1 MTLALSTP
9 VWRIVK
15 YAVTLPFRPLETIEY
30 DSSFDETNSTSGNQT
45 RKAKRQLRKFKKANK
60 NLEDYRENDFWHVNR
75 ENIEDKY
82 EVPAHNRQPEEQADG
97 KPGSWRRSSRKS
109 SSGGKRKRNQDRAA
123 DQPANAS
130 V

>member
-9 VWRIVK
+9 VWRLVK
-15 YAVTLPFRPLETIEY
+15 YAVTFPFRPLETIEY
-30 DSSFDETNSTSGNQT
+30 DSSSDETNAKSGNQT
-45 RKAKRQLRKFKKANK
+45 RKAKRQLRKFKKASR
-60 NLEDYRENDFWHVNR
+60 NLEDYRESDFWQVNR

-82 EVPAHNRQPEEQADG
+82 EVPAHNRQPEEQASG

-109 SSGGKRKRNQDRAA
+109 SSRGKRKENQDRAA
-123 DQPANAS
+123 NQPANAS